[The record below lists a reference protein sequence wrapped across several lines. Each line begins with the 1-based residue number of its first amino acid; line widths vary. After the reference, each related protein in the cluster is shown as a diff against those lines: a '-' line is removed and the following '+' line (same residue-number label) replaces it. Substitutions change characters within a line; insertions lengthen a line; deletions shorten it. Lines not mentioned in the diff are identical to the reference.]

1 MLAHQRIGSGPPLV
15 LMHGIGLDHRC
26 WRPLLTQLTRERDVV
41 ALDLPGFGDS
51 PGLGAPEVTALADS
65 VEDTLRDLGVEH
77 PHVAG
82 NSLGGAVAL
91 ELARRGRVASACG
104 LSPAGFALGREQ
116 GYAERSLL
124 LTMRMAR
131 ALAPVAGAATRGP
144 VRRTLLM
151 SQIVAR
157 PWRIPPD
164 DAADMIRATAW
175 GQGFE
180 TTLPAIGRWK
190 PEDGP
195 VPTTIAWGERD
206 RLLIAS
212 RQAPRAARRLPGAR
226 HLWLRGCGHV
236 PMWDDPDQVAR
247 VLLDASANGI

>member
-1 MLAHQRIGSGPPLV
+1 MLAHRRSGTGPPLV

-26 WRPLLTQLTRERDVV
+26 WAPVLPQLVRSRDVI

-51 PGLGAPEVTALADS
+51 PGLGSPEMPALADA
-65 VEDTLRDLGVEH
+65 VEDTLRELGVEA

-82 NSLGGAVAL
+82 NSLGGGVAL
-91 ELARRGRVASACG
+91 ELAARGRVASACG
-104 LSPAGFALGREQ
+104 LSPAGFAVGREQ
-116 GYAERSLL
+116 PFAERSLL
-124 LTMRMAR
+124 ATA
-131 ALAPVAGAATRGP
+131 ALARLLEPVAAAATAGP

-151 SQIVAR
+151 PQIVAR
-157 PWRIPPD
+157 PWRIPPG
-164 DAADMIRATAW
+164 DAADMIRATA
-175 GQGFE
+175 GSRGFE
-180 TTLPAIGRWK
+180 TTLPAIGRWT
-190 PEDGP
+190 PRPGS

-226 HLWLRGCGHV
+226 HLLLRGCGHV

-247 VLLDASANGI
+247 VLLDASAL